1 MEKLVTGIGGLFF
14 RSKDHKALALWYEQ
28 HFGINSMQSGGIWQQ
43 EAGPTVFTPFK
54 QDTKYFGSETQ
65 QFMLNLRVSDL
76 DKLLE
81 QLAAAGVKLDKKS
94 PDESYGKFAW
104 AYDPEG
110 NKIELWQPLDESK

>member
-28 HFGINSMQSGGIWQQ
+28 HFGINSMQSGSVWTQ
-43 EAGPTVFTPFK
+43 EAGPTVFSPFK
-54 QDTKYFGSETQ
+54 QDTQYFGSPEQ

-81 QLAAAGVKLDKKS
+81 QLAAAGVKTDEKS

-110 NKIELWQPLDESK
+110 NKIELWQPLEESK